1 MADSVYPRSGVFVA
15 TLVVVFCVW
24 LFLVSLVVIYVG
36 DEHVSPAFS
45 EHRYNPIER

>member
-15 TLVVVFCVW
+15 TLVVLFCLWV
-24 LFLVSLVVIYVG
+24 FLVSLVVIYIG

-45 EHRYNPIER
+45 EQRYNPIVR